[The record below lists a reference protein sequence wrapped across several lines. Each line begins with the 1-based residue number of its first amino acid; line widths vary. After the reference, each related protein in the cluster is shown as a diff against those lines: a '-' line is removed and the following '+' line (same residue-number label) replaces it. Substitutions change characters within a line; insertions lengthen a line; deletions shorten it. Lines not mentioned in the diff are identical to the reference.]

1 MTISISSLVIGCG
14 LFFLA
19 GAFTGV
25 SIMCMLSVR
34 KSRRLNANYFVS
46 DSDTNKTIAGMPW
59 QDLVLLFL
67 ETGSVAL
74 GLIMIGLLA
83 KFRPKPRAW
92 INTKKEN
99 KQKGEK

>member
-1 MTISISSLVIGCG
+1 MES
-14 LFFLA
+14 
-19 GAFTGV
+19 
-25 SIMCMLSVR
+25 
-34 KSRRLNANYFVS
+34 VS

-74 GLIMIGLLA
+74 GFIMIGLLA

>member
-1 MTISISSLVIGCG
+1 MAETEAELVTQTPETE
-14 LFFLA
+14 A
-19 GAFTGV
+19 ETV
-25 SIMCMLSVR
+25 SEQAQVES
-34 KSRRLNANYFVS
+34 VS

-99 KQKGEK
+99 KKEKNDYECYQQQDR

>member
-25 SIMCMLSVR
+25 R

-46 DSDTNKTIAGMPW
+46 DSDTERG
-59 QDLVLLFL
+59 
-67 ETGSVAL
+67 EE
-74 GLIMIGLLA
+74 
-83 KFRPKPRAW
+83 
-92 INTKKEN
+92 NT
-99 KQKGEK
+99 